1 MTKGKGDSPNH
12 SGFYHILK
20 KESYQL
26 SPTFSA
32 AVRMMR
38 SLALI
43 AALSYVLNGLAT
55 QAQLKANQVVFQSG
69 PQGNYSDLLGNGVRS
84 AYPRAQKVA
93 IIGAGAG
100 GSSAAYF
107 LSKAQSK
114 LEQLGFGA
122 QGIDVTLFE
131 RDERI
136 GGRTTVVHP
145 YEDEN
150 LPAIEL
156 GASIFADV
164 NKNLQRASKQF
175 NLPIGAKLG
184 EDGLTGVWDGQQFLI
199 EGLDNGWWNSAKM
212 FWRYGYSPLTTQKL
226 VGKTVDAFLRLYD
239 PAYMH
244 KTNVDK
250 KVIDSHSSSS
260 NTESGYPWRTIDDLA
275 KAMKFDQMVAQSAG
289 DYFYAQSVSKLFIE
303 EIIEAATLVNYGQ
316 EIYSIHGL
324 GGSVSLAASGAT
336 GVVGGNYKIFESML
350 GHCEASHLRLGIHG
364 EVTGLAKFK
373 TVEEAIEAGKIDEK
387 EAQSLGYLKTDS
399 QELTE
404 AGSSTK
410 WWLGTKSGY
419 GGLFDAVFIAA
430 PWHSADITLLNTN
443 AVIPAPSYVHLHVTL
458 VITKSDQPN
467 PAYFGRG
474 EKDVIPNS
482 ILISH
487 TSIRKAKE
495 EEEKRK
501 KKKENGK
508 ELNDNKTK
516 VKWWPWSGGDDKK
529 RGPKLEFNSLT
540 YLEKIPSRT
549 EEGKDDHIVKLFS
562 PESLSDDQLN
572 EIFGQG
578 NIVWTY
584 RKEWDAY
591 PYLTPRTTFPK
602 IKADDNL
609 YFLNAMETFISTM
622 ETATLSA
629 RNAVAL
635 YLEQLYGSEFIH
647 GGKDCPWQKDQ
658 SVTKDENPQEGESDW
673 AAWGCQSA

>member
-1 MTKGKGDSPNH
+1 
-12 SGFYHILK
+12 
-20 KESYQL
+20 
-26 SPTFSA
+26 
-32 AVRMMR
+32 MR

-43 AALSYVLNGLAT
+43 ALLSCTLNGLASL
-55 QAQLKANQVVFQSG
+55 AQLAPNQIVFQSG
-69 PQGNYSDLLGNGVRS
+69 PQVNYSEPLGNAKA
-84 AYPRAQKVA
+84 AYTRAQKVA

-107 LSKAQSK
+107 LSKAQTK
-114 LEQLGFGA
+114 LENLGFGA
-122 QGIDVTLFE
+122 QGIDITLFE

-136 GGRTTVVHP
+136 GGRTTVVHA
-145 YEDEN
+145 YDDEN

-175 NLPIGAKLG
+175 NLETGAKLG
-184 EDGLTGVWDGQQFLI
+184 EDGVTGVWDGQQFLI
-199 EGLDNGWWNSAKM
+199 EGLDDGWWNSAKM

-244 KTNVDK
+244 KSKDEKKATDTNN
-250 KVIDSHSSSS
+250 SSS
-260 NTESGYPWRTIDDLA
+260 NTESGYPWRTIEDLA
-275 KAMKFDQMVAQSAG
+275 KAMSFDQMVARSAG
-289 DYFYAQSVSKLFIE
+289 DYFYLQSVSKLFIE

-316 EIYSIHGL
+316 EVYSIHGL

-350 GHCEASHLRLGIHG
+350 GHCEALHLRLGIHG

-373 TVEEAIEAGKIDEK
+373 T
-387 EAQSLGYLKTDS
+387 
-399 QELTE
+399 LTE
-404 AGSSTK
+404 AGSTTK

-443 AVIPAPSYVHLHVTL
+443 AVIPTPRYVHLHVTL
-458 VITKSDQPN
+458 VITKADQPN

-482 ILISH
+482 ILTSH
-487 TSIRKAKE
+487 ASVRKAEE
-495 EEEKRK
+495 EEEKK
-501 KKKENGK
+501 KKRKE
-508 ELNDNKTK
+508 D
-516 VKWWPWSGGDDKK
+516 GDDKN
-529 RGPKLEFNSLT
+529 RGPKLDFNSLT

-549 EEGKDDHIVKLFS
+549 EEGKEDHIVKLFS
-562 PESLSDDQLN
+562 QERLSDDKLN
-572 EIFGQG
+572 EIFGQDS
-578 NIVWTY
+578 ILWTY

-591 PYLTPRTTFPK
+591 PYLTPTTTFPK

-635 YLEQLYGSEFIH
+635 YLEQLYGSDFVH
-647 GGKDCPWQKDQ
+647 GGKNCPWQKENA
-658 SVTKDENPQEGESDW
+658 TKDDKEPQEGESDW

>member
-1 MTKGKGDSPNH
+1 MH
-12 SGFYHILK
+12 SA
-20 KESYQL
+20 S
-26 SPTFSA
+26 
-32 AVRMMR
+32 
-38 SLALI
+38 LI
-43 AALSYVLNGLAT
+43 AALSCLFNGLIAS
-55 QAQLKANQVVFQSG
+55 AQLQPNQILFQAG
-69 PQGNYSDLLGNGVRS
+69 PQVNYSEPLRNVKA

-114 LEQLGFGA
+114 LESLGFGA

-131 RDERI
+131 REERI
-136 GGRTTVVHP
+136 GGRTAIVHP
-145 YEDEN
+145 YDDES

-175 NLPIGAKLG
+175 NLPTGAKIG
-184 EDGLTGVWDGQQFLI
+184 EDGITGVWDGQQFLI
-199 EGLDNGWWNSAKM
+199 EGLDDGWWNSAKM

-226 VGKTVDAFLRLYD
+226 IGKTVDTFLRLYD
-239 PAYMH
+239 PIYMH
-244 KTNVDK
+244 KSNGEK
-250 KVIDSHSSSS
+250 KAPSLQSSGFR
-260 NTESGYPWRTIDDLA
+260 TESGYPWRTIDELA
-275 KAMKFDQMVAQSAG
+275 KSMEFDQMVSQSAG
-289 DYFYAQSVSKLFIE
+289 DYFYSQGVSKLFTE

-316 EIYSIHGL
+316 EIYSLHGL

-350 GHCEASHLRLGIHG
+350 GHCESLHLRLGIHG

-373 TVEEAIEAGKIDEK
+373 SIEEAIEADKIDEK
-387 EAQSLGYLKTDS
+387 EARSLGYLKSGSRDM
-399 QELTE
+399 TE

-430 PWHSADITLLNTN
+430 PWHSAEITLLNTN
-443 AVIPAPSYVHLHVTL
+443 AVIPTPSYVHLHVTL
-458 VITKSDQPN
+458 VITRANQPN

-482 ILISH
+482 ILTSH
-487 TSIRKAKE
+487 ASIRKAKE

-501 KKKENGK
+501 KKKGEGK
-508 ELNDNKTK
+508 EGKEKNEKAKT
-516 VKWWPWSGGDDKK
+516 KWWPWSGGDDKK
-529 RGPKLEFNSLT
+529 RGPKLDFNSLT
-540 YLEKIPSRT
+540 YLGTIPSRT
-549 EEGKDDHIVKLFS
+549 EDGKEDHIVKLFS
-562 PESLSDDQLN
+562 PERLSDDQLN
-572 EIFGQG
+572 DIFGQDNVG
-578 NIVWTY
+578 WTF

-591 PYLTPRTTFPK
+591 PYLIPRTTFPK

-622 ETATLSA
+622 ETATLSS

-635 YLEQLYGSEFIH
+635 YLEQEYGSEFVH
-647 GGKDCPWQKDQ
+647 GGKNCPWQKDKSDPVQ
-658 SVTKDENPQEGESDW
+658 KDQKSEDSNSDW

>member
-1 MTKGKGDSPNH
+1 
-12 SGFYHILK
+12 
-20 KESYQL
+20 
-26 SPTFSA
+26 
-32 AVRMMR
+32 MR

-43 AALSYVLNGLAT
+43 AALICTLNGLAT
-55 QAQLKANQVVFQSG
+55 LAQPAPNQIVFQSG
-69 PQGNYSDLLGNGVRS
+69 PQANYSEPLSNTKAS
-84 AYPRAQKVA
+84 YSRAQKVA

-107 LSKAQSK
+107 LSKAQTK
-114 LEQLGFGA
+114 LENLGFGA
-122 QGIDVTLFE
+122 QGIDITLFE

-136 GGRTTVVHP
+136 GGRTAVVHA
-145 YEDEN
+145 YDDEN

-175 NLPIGAKLG
+175 NLETGAKLG
-184 EDGLTGVWDGQQFLI
+184 EDGITGVWDGQQFLI

-212 FWRYGYSPLTTQKL
+212 FWRYGYSPVTTQKL

-244 KTNVDK
+244 KSKDEK
-250 KVIDSHSSSS
+250 KASDINSSSS
-260 NTESGYPWRTIDDLA
+260 DTESGYPWRTIDDLA
-275 KAMKFDQMVAQSAG
+275 KAMNFDQMVSHSAG
-289 DYFYAQSVSKLFIE
+289 DYFYLQSVSKLFIE

-316 EIYSIHGL
+316 EIYSLHGL

-350 GHCEASHLRLGIHG
+350 GHCEALHLRMGIHG

-373 TVEEAIEAGKIDEK
+373 TVEEAIEADKIDEK
-387 EAQSLGYLKTDS
+387 EARSLGYLKTDS
-399 QELTE
+399 REMTE
-404 AGSSTK
+404 AGSTTK

-430 PWHSADITLLNTN
+430 PWHEAGITLLNTN
-443 AVIPAPSYVHLHVTL
+443 AVIPTPSYVHLHVTI
-458 VITKSDQPN
+458 VITKADQPN
-467 PAYFGRG
+467 PVYFGRG

-482 ILISH
+482 ILTSH
-487 TSIRKAKE
+487 TSVRKAKE

-501 KKKENGK
+501 KKKEDGK
-508 ELNDNKTK
+508 GNAKDTNNKGK
-516 VKWWPWSGGDDKK
+516 AKWWPWSGGDDKS
-529 RGPKLEFNSLT
+529 RGPKLEFNSLS
-540 YLEKIPSRT
+540 YLAKIPSRT
-549 EEGKDDHIVKLFS
+549 EEGKEDHIVKLFS
-562 PESLSDDQLN
+562 PDRLSDDQLN
-572 EIFGQG
+572 EIFGQDT
-578 NIVWTY
+578 VLWTY

-609 YFLNAMETFISTM
+609 FFLNAMETFISTM

-635 YLEQLYGSEFIH
+635 YLEQLYGSDFVH
-647 GGKDCPWQKDQ
+647 GGKNCPWQKDG
-658 SVTKDENPQEGESDW
+658 SAKYDKEPQEGESDW

>member
-1 MTKGKGDSPNH
+1 
-12 SGFYHILK
+12 
-20 KESYQL
+20 
-26 SPTFSA
+26 
-32 AVRMMR
+32 MR
-38 SLALI
+38 SLAFLLAI
-43 AALSYVLNGLAT
+43 SYTLNGFLTLAQIQT
-55 QAQLKANQVVFQSG
+55 NQLVFQSG
-69 PQGNYSDLLGNGVRS
+69 PQVNYSEPLGNARA
-84 AYPRAQKVA
+84 AYPRARKVA

-107 LSKAQSK
+107 LSKAQNK
-114 LEQLGFGA
+114 LEHLGFGA
-122 QGIDVTLFE
+122 QGIDITLFE

-136 GGRTTVVHP
+136 GGRTAVVHA
-145 YEDEN
+145 YDDEN

-164 NKNLQRASKQF
+164 NKNLQRASEQF
-175 NLPIGAKLG
+175 KLPTGAKLG
-184 EDGLTGVWDGQQFLI
+184 EDGVTGVWDGQQFLI

-212 FWRYGYSPLTTQKL
+212 FWRYGYSPLTTEKL

-244 KTNVDK
+244 KINNEKTTSDPNK
-250 KVIDSHSSSS
+250 LSSD
-260 NTESGYPWRTIDDLA
+260 TESGYPWRTIDDLA

-289 DYFYAQSVSKLFIE
+289 DYFYSQSVSKLFIE

-350 GHCEASHLRLGIHG
+350 GHCEALHLRLGIHG
-364 EVTGLAKFK
+364 DVTGLAKFK
-373 TVEEAIEAGKIDEK
+373 TVEEAIEADKIDEK
-387 EAQSLGYLKTDS
+387 EARSLGYLKTDS
-399 QELTE
+399 RELTE
-404 AGSSTK
+404 AGSSAK

-443 AVIPAPSYVHLHVTL
+443 VVIPTPNYVHLHVTI
-458 VITKSDQPN
+458 VITKADQPN

-474 EKDVIPNS
+474 EKDAIPNS
-482 ILISH
+482 ILVSH
-487 TSIRKAKE
+487 TSLRKAEE

-508 ELNDNKTK
+508 EGRDGGGTNNKRK
-516 VKWWPWSGGDDKK
+516 AKWWPWSGGDDKK
-529 RGPKLEFNSLT
+529 RGLKLEFNSLT

-549 EEGKDDHIVKLFS
+549 EDGKEDHIVKIFS
-562 PESLSDDQLN
+562 PERLSDEKLN
-572 EIFGQG
+572 EIFGQDKV
-578 NIVWTY
+578 VWTY

-591 PYLTPRTTFPK
+591 PYLIPRTTFPK
-602 IKADDNL
+602 VKADDNL

-635 YLEQLYGSEFIH
+635 YLEQEYGSDFVH
-647 GGKDCPWQKDQ
+647 GGKDCPWKKGDSAKKEEEPQK
-658 SVTKDENPQEGESDW
+658 GESDW